1 MEEIDTWRAADQ
13 MMKLYGTDAALQA
26 GLRADKLLDQGDVD
40 GFHVWKRVAAAIG
53 DLGRKQPSATE
64 TLN

>member
-1 MEEIDTWRAADQ
+1 MEEIDVWRAADQ
-13 MMKLYGTDAALQA
+13 MIRLYGEDAAIQA

-53 DLGRKQPSATE
+53 DLGRKQPNASE
-64 TLN
+64 PLN